1 MQRIGKFGCCLVAGV
16 ALGVSAA
23 TLEVNQVKQR
33 YPWNGLVD
41 IDYTIALGE
50 GEKFTVDD
58 SVEVLMV
65 NNDVSPAETNR
76 AVCFLQA
83 PLPMTAGKHR
93 ITWDANYDGFTNR
106 IEKAKFIV
114 KIVHHNESYMVIT
127 VKAGSGNNVTYPV
140 DFLNGKPN
148 GGFNTPEYKTDKIVL
163 RRIPAGSYMA
173 GSPADEANRS
183 TAVGDET
190 LHRVAIS
197 KPFYIGLFEVTQKQ
211 WYYLSN
217 WGYTH
222 TGDCYPV
229 GGVRLDVVDNV
240 VSGADWLNK
249 KCKAKDED
257 GNYTVPVTGFNLP
270 TEFQWEYACRAGT
283 THAFNTTDDFDNTSD
298 VAQTNALAKLGR
310 FKWNTGDGRG
320 DPEAATFTVVG
331 SYEPNAWGLYDMHGN
346 LSEYCRS
353 CYTANIVS
361 LQEYVDPKGPAQGSP
376 DSRLRVIRGGSY
388 NDEGK
393 TCRSASRVSVY
404 RATSSATVGFRLV
417 RELP

>member
-16 ALGVSAA
+16 ALGASAA

-41 IDYTIALGE
+41 IDYTIALGA
-50 GEKFTVDD
+50 GEKLTADD
-58 SVEVLMV
+58 SLEVLMV

-93 ITWDANYDGFTNR
+93 ITWDANYDGYTDR

-127 VKAGSGNNVTYPV
+127 IKGNPYHV
-140 DFLNGKPN
+140 DFLNGQPN

-197 KPFYIGLFEVTQKQ
+197 KPFYIGIFEFTQKQ
-211 WYYLSN
+211 WANLRNTTPTSD
-217 WGYTH
+217 TL
-222 TGDCYPV
+222 PV
-229 GGVRLDVVDNV
+229 AGVRPDIAEATFAGLD
-240 VSGADWLNK
+240 G
-249 KCKAKDED
+249 KCKAKDEE
-257 GNYTVPVTGFNLP
+257 GNYTVSVTGFNLP

-283 THAFNTTDDFDNTSD
+283 THAFNTTNDFDNTSD

-320 DPEAATFTVVG
+320 DPGATTYTVVG

-346 LSEYCRS
+346 VYEWSRTNYRE
-353 CYTANIVS
+353 NIVS
-361 LQEYVDPKGPAQGSP
+361 MQEYVDPQGPPPAAGSVMHV
-376 DSRLRVIRGGSY
+376 SRGGSY
-388 NDEGK
+388 ADEGGN
-393 TCRSASRVSVY
+393 CRSARRKMTYSLADSQM
-404 RATSSATVGFRLV
+404 GFRLV
-417 RELP
+417 REVQ